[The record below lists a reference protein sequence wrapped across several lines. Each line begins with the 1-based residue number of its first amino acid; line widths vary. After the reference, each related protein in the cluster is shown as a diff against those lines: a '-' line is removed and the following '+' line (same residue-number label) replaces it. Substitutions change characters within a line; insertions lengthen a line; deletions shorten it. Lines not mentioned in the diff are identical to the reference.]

1 MKKLLLT
8 TTFLMLVAVAQAI
21 ASSITQYGKVT
32 QVRPVH
38 TQVSQQTPRQVCEQV
53 QVPIYANNG
62 QTNNGNAILGAIIG
76 GVIGNQFGK
85 GDGNKAAT
93 AVGAAIGAVKGSQTG
108 NNRQIIGYQ
117 NTNQCRTVYNTSTVS
132 VVNEYDITY
141 RVGGHDITIR
151 VNRAQGEQAY
161 IGQQK
166 KFRLRY
172 QIIN

>member
-8 TTFLMLVAVAQAI
+8 TTFLMLVAVAPAI

-85 GDGNKAAT
+85 GKGKALAT
-93 AVGAAIGAVKGSQTG
+93 IVGVRLGSHWGSNVGAKLDH
-108 NNRQIIGYQ
+108 Y
-117 NTNQCRTVYNTSTVS
+117 
-132 VVNEYDITY
+132 
-141 RVGGHDITIR
+141 
-151 VNRAQGEQAY
+151 
-161 IGQQK
+161 
-166 KFRLRY
+166 
-172 QIIN
+172 